1 MKKNGNGWKSD
12 ARSSEKRKKL
22 LNPHIAIEVCGLVD
36 FTSCS
41 QGAARVRI

>member
-12 ARSSEKRKKL
+12 ARSSEKKKKPF
-22 LNPHIAIEVCGLVD
+22 NPRIAIEVCGLVD

>member
-22 LNPHIAIEVCGLVD
+22 FNPHIAIEVCEIVG
-36 FTSCS
+36 FASCS
-41 QGAARVRI
+41 QGAARVGI